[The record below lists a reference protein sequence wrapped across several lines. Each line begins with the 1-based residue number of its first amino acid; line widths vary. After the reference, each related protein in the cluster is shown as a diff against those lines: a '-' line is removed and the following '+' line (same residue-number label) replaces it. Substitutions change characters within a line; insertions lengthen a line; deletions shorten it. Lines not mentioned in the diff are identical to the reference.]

1 MTPETKDRIVRVGIA
16 GVSLALGLMG
26 GHAVSQS
33 IAPAPTA
40 KAVPVICACECK
52 TPKPDP
58 IKVEIKVP
66 K

>member
-1 MTPETKDRIVRVGIA
+1 MSPEAKQVLIRGGYLAAT
-16 GVSLALGLMG
+16 LALGALG

-33 IAPAPTA
+33 SAPAQTA